1 MADFKHLIRSSESK
15 YSNLYFL
22 QDDPDTSRKMAGVF
36 DVPENETPLVCT
48 TESTSALSLS
58 FEKNVLITE
67 STICIKDKKEHASH
81 IPLQKLYSV
90 FISYDSTR
98 KNVFFIT
105 SSGRIALYSPRLTFT
120 DRTGYE
126 LYDLLSFLQ
135 TSLINEAP
143 WMKES
148 YYHTLDAIASSVHSF
163 FKKESYLSE
172 ENRSLLEDILHADPN
187 NLIADSVLQEDRY
200 RSFEPLSGKSSHEEE
215 FFSNYLDLIA
225 SDYSIKLYH
234 VMIKAYSRLIVK
246 DTLPLKEAYLLCA
259 LGYRMNDD
267 KTYLLYDRI
276 QTYLTASQKQFL
288 LFMSAKASREKMDQC
303 MSEILKGQIPFDAR
317 CDYTD
322 DMGFDCL
329 HYCMI
334 LEEKETVSA
343 LLEAKNWGE
352 GVPERT
358 VGLANSFYN
367 YFFLAVW
374 HFNDTLFL
382 KEVFLHTRPEAYDS
396 LRTLRRIR
404 SLMEI
409 ASSRISLVKSRL
421 GSILEKKQ
429 NALRSGNP
437 FVYSDLELASASL
450 LEEKSDIEL
459 EIDYLKKWKE
469 TTDNELDL
477 LFEKALA
484 NTREMIS
491 VLGSTPHPLVSYLMR
506 ILRTPD
512 DFISFHAQTPDSYSL
527 IKYRGLTFIG
537 LADESLKS
545 ELYSTILENEK
556 KDRGRFFDT
565 QTSDI
570 RNPWKDSQ
578 KKQEEKKEDHSS
590 SKEKSYDNEKTASK
604 TRWFSEAA
612 LHDGNVL
619 KKEYHLLIKRYHP
632 DETGDDSGL
641 EILKEIIE
649 EKDMIL
655 RDAL

>member
-1 MADFKHLIRSSESK
+1 
-15 YSNLYFL
+15 
-22 QDDPDTSRKMAGVF
+22 
-36 DVPENETPLVCT
+36 
-48 TESTSALSLS
+48 
-58 FEKNVLITE
+58 
-67 STICIKDKKEHASH
+67 
-81 IPLQKLYSV
+81 
-90 FISYDSTR
+90 
-98 KNVFFIT
+98 
-105 SSGRIALYSPRLTFT
+105 
-120 DRTGYE
+120 
-126 LYDLLSFLQ
+126 
-135 TSLINEAP
+135 
-143 WMKES
+143 
-148 YYHTLDAIASSVHSF
+148 
-163 FKKESYLSE
+163 
-172 ENRSLLEDILHADPN
+172 
-187 NLIADSVLQEDRY
+187 
-200 RSFEPLSGKSSHEEE
+200 
-215 FFSNYLDLIA
+215 
-225 SDYSIKLYH
+225 
-234 VMIKAYSRLIVK
+234 
-246 DTLPLKEAYLLCA
+246 
-259 LGYRMNDD
+259 
-267 KTYLLYDRI
+267 
-276 QTYLTASQKQFL
+276 
-288 LFMSAKASREKMDQC
+288 
-303 MSEILKGQIPFDAR
+303 
-317 CDYTD
+317 
-322 DMGFDCL
+322 
-329 HYCMI
+329 
-334 LEEKETVSA
+334 
-343 LLEAKNWGE
+343 
-352 GVPERT
+352 
-358 VGLANSFYN
+358 
-367 YFFLAVW
+367 
-374 HFNDTLFL
+374 
-382 KEVFLHTRPEAYDS
+382 
-396 LRTLRRIR
+396 
-404 SLMEI
+404 MEI

-437 FVYSDLELASASL
+437 FVYSDLELAPASL

-459 EIDYLKKWKE
+459 EIEYLKKWKE

-578 KKQEEKKEDHSS
+578 KKHEEKKEDHSS
-590 SKEKSYDNEKTASK
+590 SREKSYDNEKTASK